1 VGTHLVGTVPGWHA
15 ARSSVQHAGTLP
27 DPPPPRH
34 PPVASRV
41 WGVGAAARPT
51 SEDGPSS
58 DRCSRTFRRT
68 TTGQGRPDSN
78 VHSSEHLSSSSHP
91 HQGRWPSVVEH
102 RKCAAHPAVSVRR
115 NLPPAWDE
123 QAASLS
129 GAASE
134 PLNPD
139 PEAIGLVG
147 HRAGAEGPTFGISG
161 ALVFF

>member
-1 VGTHLVGTVPGWHA
+1 M
-15 ARSSVQHAGTLP
+15 
-27 DPPPPRH
+27 
-34 PPVASRV
+34 
-41 WGVGAAARPT
+41 
-51 SEDGPSS
+51 
-58 DRCSRTFRRT
+58 
-68 TTGQGRPDSN
+68 
-78 VHSSEHLSSSSHP
+78 
-91 HQGRWPSVVEH
+91 EH
-102 RKCAAHPAVSVRR
+102 RKCAAHPAVSARR

-161 ALVFF
+161 ALVFFKEIYIKKYLNLSVD

>member
-1 VGTHLVGTVPGWHA
+1 MSA
-15 ARSSVQHAGTLP
+15 
-27 DPPPPRH
+27 
-34 PPVASRV
+34 
-41 WGVGAAARPT
+41 
-51 SEDGPSS
+51 
-58 DRCSRTFRRT
+58 
-68 TTGQGRPDSN
+68 
-78 VHSSEHLSSSSHP
+78 
-91 HQGRWPSVVEH
+91 
-102 RKCAAHPAVSVRR
+102 RR

-161 ALVFF
+161 ALVFLKKYILKNILTSPSTNVYRLCLDPRARVSFG